1 MKGEEGVG
9 KKSPLLGE
17 RWRGGS
23 TETGKDRSRPRGG
36 AIYGGDAD
44 QRMGTA
50 VGGGATGIIHHRGL

>member
-44 QRMGTA
+44 QRMG
-50 VGGGATGIIHHRGL
+50 